1 MVLQNVFF
9 GWSLLIY
16 FFAARTNEYE
26 YLDKL
31 VGQMGVRLMIRDWPL
46 LMVCKERNGTLKS
59 FLLDKIC

>member
-31 VGQMGVRLMIRDWPL
+31 VGSVGVR
-46 LMVCKERNGTLKS
+46 
-59 FLLDKIC
+59 

>member
-1 MVLQNVFF
+1 MVLQKIFF

-31 VGQMGVRLMIRDWPL
+31 VRPVGVRLMIRDWPL
-46 LMVCKERNGTLKS
+46 LTVCKESNGTSKS

>member
-1 MVLQNVFF
+1 M
-9 GWSLLIY
+9 LIY

-31 VGQMGVRLMIRDWPL
+31 VGQVGVRLMIRDWPL